1 MKAKLIKILSLITS
15 IALVFS
21 VAAACPVSAV
31 SREQEI
37 CNEINKLQQQQKEQ
51 QQKINALKKDASKQ
65 KELKTAIEQKMA
77 LVAKEIAACNS
88 QISEINSKISANKAE
103 IERKN
108 TEIENSKTAFK
119 KRLRAIYMSNTGSQV
134 QVLLGADDFSQF
146 LELSQLTASVSARDK
161 KMIEEIVAAVKVL
174 EEKQKENNKLLEEQM
189 TVKKSITQKQQE
201 LKNQS
206 AEIQSVISQLDS
218 YTKSAQS
225 DKDKTTAALR
235 AKQNELNSIVSG
247 GAGGKVIYDGGP
259 FLWPTTFTKISS
271 GFGYRWGTNHNGV
284 DISNGTY
291 GAPIYAIADGVVYI
305 VRTGCTHNYP
315 KQYSCGC
322 GGGYGNYVAIDHG
335 RGSDGNSY
343 KAYYAHMTSVA
354 VSNGAHVKRGQV
366 IGYVGCTGH
375 STGPHLHFGILL
387 NNSWVNPMR
396 FYTRVN

>member
-21 VAAACPVSAV
+21 VAAACPVSAA
-31 SREQEI
+31 SKEQEI
-37 CNEINKLQQQQKEQ
+37 RNEISKLQQQQKEQ
-51 QQKINALKKDASKQ
+51 QQIINALKKDASKQ

-161 KMIEEIVAAVKVL
+161 KMIEEIVATVKVL

-201 LKNQS
+201 LKNQI

-218 YTKSAQS
+218 DTKSAQS

-235 AKQNELNSIVSG
+235 AKQNELNSIVNG

-271 GFGYRWGTNHNGV
+271 SFGYRWGTNHNGV

-305 VRTGCTHNYP
+305 VRTGCPHNYP

>member
-37 CNEINKLQQQQKEQ
+37 RNEINKLQQQQKEQ

-108 TEIENSKTAFK
+108 TEIENGKTAFK

-206 AEIQSVISQLDS
+206 AKIQSVISQIDS
-218 YTKSAQS
+218 DTRSAQS

-305 VRTGCTHNYP
+305 VRTGCTHNYQ